1 MTDVGIQAGPSA
13 TDRRLEPAAPGSP
26 GPPEPP
32 DALGPPAAPG
42 SLEERQSGP
51 AWTRLLGQ
59 LHWYDT
65 KSAHHK
71 NWFQRLKVIQIVTA
85 AVIPVGAGAGAPAW
99 GIGALGA
106 LIVVLEGLQQL
117 FQFQQNW
124 VSYRATAEALK
135 HEQLLYLMGAG
146 PYGGTSRPDILLAE
160 RVEGLVSQEHS
171 AWSSMQRDIGQRG
184 SE

>member
-1 MTDVGIQAGPSA
+1 MTDSGMQAGPSA
-13 TDRRLEPAAPGSP
+13 PERRLEPASP
-26 GPPEPP
+26 VGVPSV
-32 DALGPPAAPG
+32 GG
-42 SLEERQSGP
+42 RQSGP
-51 AWTRLLGQ
+51 AWDRLQDQ
-59 LHWYDT
+59 LSWYGR

-71 NWFQRLKVIQIVTA
+71 DWFQRLKVIQIVIA
-85 AVIPVGAGAGAPAW
+85 AAIPVGAGAGVPASAV
-99 GIGALGA
+99 GALGA

-135 HEQLLYLMGAG
+135 HEQLLYVMGGG
-146 PYGGTSRPDILLAE
+146 PYAGTSRPDILLAE

-171 AWSSMQRDIGQRG
+171 AWSSMQRDIGRRT